1 MTKKKLEFE
10 YIEVNQ
16 LDTLDDQ
23 DIKLIEKA
31 KEASKTAYAP
41 YSKFHVGAA
50 VLLDNGE
57 IILGSNQE
65 NAAYPSGICAER
77 TALYYAGSQYPDASV
92 MSIAI
97 TAYSDGSFVRFPISP
112 CGSCRQVIIEAQQ
125 RHDSKI
131 RIIMYG
137 SEMTRIVE
145 NAYDLLPFPF
155 DKLT

>member
-10 YIEVNQ
+10 YLEVTQ
-16 LDTLDDQ
+16 LDNLSDK
-23 DIKLIEKA
+23 DIELIEKA
-31 KEASKTAYAP
+31 KEASKNAYAP

-50 VLLDNGE
+50 LLLDNGE

-77 TALYYAGSQYPDASV
+77 TALYYAGSRYPDAAV
-92 MSIAI
+92 KCIAI
-97 TAYSDGSFVRFPISP
+97 TAGNEEGFVRLPISP

-131 RIIMYG
+131 KIIMYG
-137 SEMTRIVE
+137 NEMTRIVE

-155 DKLT
+155 DKIT

>member
-1 MTKKKLEFE
+1 MIKKKLKFE

-16 LDTLDDQ
+16 LDTLDDK

-50 VLLDNGE
+50 VLLNNGE

-77 TALYYAGSQYPDASV
+77 TALYYAGSQYPEVAV
-92 MSIAI
+92 KSIAI
-97 TAYSDGSFVRFPISP
+97 TAYTKEDFVRLPISP

-125 RHDSKI
+125 RHDNKI
-131 RIIMYG
+131 KIIMYG
-137 SEMTRIVE
+137 KEMTRIVE